1 MTTNPFKKI
10 FTSLSSASFSQQ
22 FRPFSLKMEA
32 HSMPPI
38 VINVFKYYYYL
49 LVSGSSG
56 KIAEQEITPVTKRDF
71 RDYLELEGYAETGRK
86 ALSETVVI
94 KLNGGL
100 GTSMGLKKA
109 KSLLPAKQG
118 LTFLEIILR
127 QTEHLRA
134 ASGHSIPLV
143 FMNSFNTHADTMM
156 QLNAFTNEGDIPLA
170 FLQHKYP
177 KVLQKDHSP
186 VTWSNPELEWNPAG
200 HGDIYTAMVT
210 SGLLERL
217 LHSGY
222 RYAFISNVDNLGAVL
237 DERLLGYMA
246 ANQYP
251 FVMEVAE
258 RTRADRKG
266 GHLARLKNGRLVLRE
281 IAQCPD
287 ADLNSFYD
295 VDKHRFFN
303 TNSIWLDLEVL
314 ERVFVYNKMMPLD
327 LIINPKTVD
336 PRNSNSP
343 GVYQI
348 ETAMGSAISA
358 FYNAAAVCVPR
369 ERFSPVKTCSD
380 LFSIMSDCYT
390 LSDDFKVQASKDRVN
405 PLPAIQLDSRFY
417 RKIDDFEERF
427 GFNVPSLVRC
437 DSLKIKGDVCFG
449 PDVALEGD
457 VTVSNRTPHRLVVT
471 NDLLKAA
478 GNTLRLGDGHSS
490 AKETKGMETAAA

>member
-10 FTSLSSASFSQQ
+10 FTSLNSTSFAQQ
-22 FRPFSLKMEA
+22 FRPFALKMEA

-56 KIAEQEITPVTKRDF
+56 HIAEKDITPVTERDF
-71 RDYLELEGYAETGRK
+71 KDYSDLEQYQETGRK
-86 ALSETVVI
+86 ALAETAVI

-118 LTFLEIILR
+118 LTFLDIILR
-127 QTEHLRA
+127 QTEHLRKS
-134 ASGHSIPLV
+134 SGQSIPLV

-156 QLNAFTNEGDIPLA
+156 QLNGFQNERDIPLA

-186 VTWSNPELEWNPAG
+186 VQWKDSEMEWNPAG
-200 HGDIYTAMVT
+200 HGDIYTSMVT
-210 SGLLERL
+210 SGLLEKL
-217 LHSGY
+217 LKTGY
-222 RYAFISNVDNLGAVL
+222 RYAFISNVDNLGAVM

-246 ANQYP
+246 ENKYP
-251 FVMEVAE
+251 FVMEVAK

-281 IAQCPD
+281 IAQCPES
-287 ADLNSFYD
+287 DLPAFYD
-295 VDKHRFFN
+295 VERHRFFN
-303 TNSIWLDLEVL
+303 TNSIWLDLGVL
-314 ERVFVYNKMMPLD
+314 EKVFVYNRMMPLD
-327 LIINPKTVD
+327 LIVNPKTVD

-343 GVYQI
+343 KVNQI

-358 FYNAAAVCVPR
+358 FYSAAAVCVPR
-369 ERFSPVKTCSD
+369 ARFSPVKTCSD
-380 LFSIMSDCYT
+380 LFCLMSDCYFLT
-390 LSDDFKVQASKDRVN
+390 DDFRIEDNPSRKR
-405 PLPAIQLDSRFY
+405 PLPPVHLDSRFY
-417 RKIDDFEERF
+417 RKIDDFQERF
-427 GFNVPSLVRC
+427 PFDVPSLLRC
-437 DSLKIKGDVCFG
+437 DSLKITGDVCFG

-457 VTVSNRTPHRLVVT
+457 VQVTNKTPHRVVVT
-471 NDLLKAA
+471 SDLLTAA
-478 GNTLRLGDGHSS
+478 GNNLRLDNERSPETV
-490 AKETKGMETAAA
+490 KETDTVAV